1 MTAHLSRSGVLSAL
15 IATHNETYHIE
26 PSSRYL
32 TTPHTFHMVAYK
44 ASQVRDRLKSA
55 PLDYIVA
62 PSIPVPDLYMD
73 KSRFHSTSDLFDS
86 GRLKR
91 QSGQR
96 LSSESSCSMLLVA
109 DYTLFDLLKDR
120 ESVANYMVSS

>member
-15 IATHNETYHIE
+15 IATLNETYHIE

-55 PLDYIVA
+55 PLDYTVA

-73 KSRFHSTSDLFDS
+73 KSRFHSTSDRVDS

-91 QSGQR
+91 QSRQR
-96 LSSESSCSMLLVA
+96 LINESCSMVLVA
-109 DYTLFDLLKDR
+109 DYTLFDLLNDR
-120 ESVANYMVSS
+120 ESVANYMVSN